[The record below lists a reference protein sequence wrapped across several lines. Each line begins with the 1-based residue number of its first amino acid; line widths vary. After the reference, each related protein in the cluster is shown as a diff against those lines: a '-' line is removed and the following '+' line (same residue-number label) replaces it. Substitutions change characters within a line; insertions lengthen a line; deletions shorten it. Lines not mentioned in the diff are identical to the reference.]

1 MSSSENYAQ
10 ALLCLAVI
18 VDLRLCFQSY
28 VRSNAKLKLVRSLA
42 VCEESSPPPST
53 ELARKQDKVQ
63 TQFTQS
69 SEKEELPVEDEKEKN
84 TEKLEKSEK
93 MSRKMLSRD
102 SSQEYTDST
111 GIDLHE
117 FLVNTLK
124 NNPRDRMML
133 LKLEQ
138 DILDFISN
146 NESQRRKFPPMT
158 SYHRMLLHRVAA
170 YFGLDHNVDQTG
182 KSVII
187 NKTSNTRIPDQ
198 KFSEHIKDDKTDD
211 FQKRYILKRDNAS
224 LDRDDNMM
232 RMRLKDDRRSK
243 SIEEREE
250 EYQRARDRIFAQ
262 DVRLKLYMIQQDET
276 CNSTQQR
283 RQIFRLKDNR
293 SANSRQS
300 SSENEP
306 KYSEPRP
313 WSSTDSDSSNRNL
326 KPTMTKA
333 SSFSGISVLI
343 RGDSSGSSKSR
354 GRLSKTGSESS
365 SSVGSSTGSLSRSQ
379 PPLPVPALTQPSQAA
394 PAPAA
399 YPTVSTSSSVSFEG
413 GRNGPAVPSSNP
425 SYYLLPLEATGMLPG
440 SILVNPH
447 TGQPFLSHDSSAVVY
462 TPVTAQQPL
471 PPPPPP
477 PSQPAPHPHPPA
489 NHILSQQDSLGTQF
503 SHMNLARQPS
513 SEGHDAH
520 AAIYPSSVVLQ
531 APQQGSYMVAPPGQP
546 VPAPAYPNPGTGTNQ
561 PVVAQQSYIQ
571 QPVQQVPTCYC
582 APGQYPHSNQPY
594 RPVTPVQYNNPPSQ
608 ALPQHTQQSG
618 YQTVMPTQPQ
628 SYQNMVAVQPPQNQN
643 LVSNQHSNMGSQIQG
658 MMVQYPSMPSYQVS
672 MPQGSQGIPQ
682 QTYQQAIIMPSQ
694 TSQGPMPASSV
705 QVYYSVMPPNQQST
719 ISSTVGF
726 LPPQGTEQMPFPRT
740 SPPCSSQ
747 QLPGQQCAGMPP
759 SHSSG
764 LVMMQLALPPSHQP
778 RAHSPPQW
786 KHSKYYSLDQQRAQ
800 KPSDLPSLDTSQV
813 TSSPQLGSPATSPAQ
828 SPTPA
833 HLTNMKNIRPS
844 LSAMPIMPQFSR
856 PFVPG
861 QGESLPQSCRLC
873 LKADASKSFFLLQGP
888 TGVRHGG
895 RGRKTTKKAFSTDL
909 SVGEPVSGRVL
920 EVTDLPEG
928 ISRVE
933 ADSLLAE
940 LGKAGA
946 TIKWL
951 PEHQLP
957 HLPRGSGDRNGSP
970 NHTKLACDPASAYTI
985 LAVFPSRHAAQSAL
999 LRHSGPLAT
1008 FRLRT
1013 SKRAVDTPTLE
1024 RASSQ

>member
-1 MSSSENYAQ
+1 MRMSNTVTVKDTAETMRGSE
-10 ALLCLAVI
+10 AVEMDVPQTSGSQPKPDSREQI
-18 VDLRLCFQSY
+18 EPDRDG
-28 VRSNAKLKLVRSLA
+28 
-42 VCEESSPPPST
+42 ST
-53 ELARKQDKVQ
+53 ETQDKVQ

-146 NESQRRKFPPMT
+146 NE
-158 SYHRMLLHRVAA
+158 
-170 YFGLDHNVDQTG
+170 
-182 KSVII
+182 
-187 NKTSNTRIPDQ
+187 PDQ

-262 DVRLKLYMIQQDET
+262 DGQESFTLDKRIQQDET

-354 GRLSKTGSESS
+354 GRLSKTGKNLLIAPSPGSESS
-365 SSVGSSTGSLSRSQ
+365 SSVGSSTGSLSHSQ

-800 KPSDLPSLDTSQV
+800 KPSDLPSLDTSQ
-813 TSSPQLGSPATSPAQ
+813 SSPQLGSPATSPAQ

-861 QGESLPQSCRLC
+861 QG
-873 LKADASKSFFLLQGP
+873 
-888 TGVRHGG
+888 
-895 RGRKTTKKAFSTDL
+895 DL
-909 SVGEPVSGRVL
+909 S
-920 EVTDLPEG
+920 
-928 ISRVE
+928 
-933 ADSLLAE
+933 
-940 LGKAGA
+940 
-946 TIKWL
+946 
-951 PEHQLP
+951 
-957 HLPRGSGDRNGSP
+957 
-970 NHTKLACDPASAYTI
+970 
-985 LAVFPSRHAAQSAL
+985 
-999 LRHSGPLAT
+999 
-1008 FRLRT
+1008 
-1013 SKRAVDTPTLE
+1013 
-1024 RASSQ
+1024 